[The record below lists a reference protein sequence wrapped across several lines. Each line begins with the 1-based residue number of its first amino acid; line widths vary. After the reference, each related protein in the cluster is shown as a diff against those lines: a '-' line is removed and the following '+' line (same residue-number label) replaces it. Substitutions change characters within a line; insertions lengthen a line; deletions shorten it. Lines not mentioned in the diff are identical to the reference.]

1 MCLSLKIIGIPS
13 GIVALDKI
21 TSGWQK
27 SDLILIA
34 GVPAMGNTSLMVS
47 MLNNIAIKQGIPTAV
62 CTLENSTKALM
73 MRLCINVR
81 DLSRGGVLSPL
92 DKLKSTLGEHSE
104 WLKQSIQKEIDE
116 MVIDLETFNL
126 ANFVIDDTPGLSV
139 FEIEDRVRSYVNENG
154 IEIVFVDNIELIH
167 YYPDYSLDR
176 EKEYAEIMSHLK
188 RLASELNI
196 VIVVFSRLKSKTVS
210 QVKKDGY
217 RPRLNQLLH
226 FTEEAL
232 DVVDVICM
240 LHRPEYY
247 GQYTDEYGKNL
258 KGLGQIFVEKNHNNA
273 VGNAWVQFKRKHL
286 RFEDIVD

>member
-81 DLSRGGVLSPL
+81 DLSRGGILSPL

-196 VIVVFSRLKSKTVS
+196 VIVVFSRLKRKTVS

>member
-81 DLSRGGVLSPL
+81 DLSRGGILSPL

-116 MVIDLETFNL
+116 MVIDLETFSL

>member
-27 SDLILIA
+27 SDLILIV

-62 CTLENSTKALM
+62 CSLENSTKALM
-73 MRLCINVR
+73 IRLCINIR
-81 DLSRGGVLSPL
+81 DLSRGGILSPL

-196 VIVVFSRLKSKTVS
+196 VIVVFSRLKRKAVS

>member
-1 MCLSLKIIGIPS
+1 MCLNLKIIGIPS

-81 DLSRGGVLSPL
+81 DLSRGGILSPL

>member
-81 DLSRGGVLSPL
+81 DLSRGGILSPL